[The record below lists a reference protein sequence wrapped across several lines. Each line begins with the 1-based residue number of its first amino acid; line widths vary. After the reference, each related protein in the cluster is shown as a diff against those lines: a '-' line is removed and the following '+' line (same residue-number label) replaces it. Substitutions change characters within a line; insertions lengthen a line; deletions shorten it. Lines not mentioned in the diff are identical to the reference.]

1 MSGFEHTLAGL
12 CDGISSIYATAA
24 SSYRVNG
31 NINGHTALTVCAF
44 CAPIRPMTAE
54 HTPIRMR
61 CSRLQKISLR
71 INRHSPDSDGFAA
84 RIALLTGLG
93 TGNSPLPRAKGD
105 RALRLTYSD
114 AETRPICLS
123 IGIPLPLMYP
133 LQAAQLGSYGC
144 GRCPQPGDQ
153 RQNVGEHL

>member
-61 CSRLQKISLR
+61 CSRLQKIFLR

-84 RIALLTGLG
+84 RMVYRRQSSG
-93 TGNSPLPRAKGD
+93 RACWV
-105 RALRLTYSD
+105 RS
-114 AETRPICLS
+114 
-123 IGIPLPLMYP
+123 
-133 LQAAQLGSYGC
+133 
-144 GRCPQPGDQ
+144 GRCADYSLFACVAAGPPDRVTPPDASAARSGNDQ
-153 RQNVGEHL
+153 FLRPRRRSTACTRGEP